1 MSRLAVALL
10 ALITLAASL
19 AAEVQQAGNGP

>member
-1 MSRLAVALL
+1 MSRLDVALL

-19 AAEVQQAGNGP
+19 AAEAQQAGNGP